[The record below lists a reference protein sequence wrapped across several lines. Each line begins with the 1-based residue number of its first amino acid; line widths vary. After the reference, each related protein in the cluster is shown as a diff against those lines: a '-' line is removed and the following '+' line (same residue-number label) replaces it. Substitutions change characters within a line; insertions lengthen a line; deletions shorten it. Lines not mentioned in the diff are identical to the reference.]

1 MKKQNIKINETFNTY
16 YNNRIHNGKVIM
28 RRNNHTFV
36 ELTDPFN
43 WRFGKTLL
51 KLKDKDFKPVD

>member
-1 MKKQNIKINETFNTY
+1 MKKQNFNTNDSFNTY
-16 YNNRIHNGKVIM
+16 YNNRIHKGRVIM
-28 RRNNHTFV
+28 KYNNYTFV

-51 KLKDKDFKPVD
+51 KLKDKDLKII